1 MTDFLLHGIPGSPY
15 VRAPLLA
22 LEEKGLPW
30 RLDSLP
36 MGGNRTPDYKARL
49 HPFAKIPVLDHGD
62 FRLYETRAILD
73 YVDQVAPEPSLTPSD
88 PRLRARM
95 NQVIGIVDSY
105 VAPRVSGSVT
115 FPRLVA
121 PRFGMPVDDAAIV
134 AALPV
139 AREAIDEL
147 ARLLG
152 DQDYVAGQAISLADL
167 MLIPHLVL
175 MPDFAEGAA
184 MIAPHANLVAWMER
198 VKARPSMAAT
208 EWDVLLERFPVMA
221 AEPVVK
227 PVAAHA

>member
-1 MTDFLLHGIPGSPY
+1 MTEFVIHGIPGSPY

-30 RLDSLP
+30 RLDPLP

-73 YVDQVAPEPSLTPSD
+73 YIDQVAPEPALTPSD
-88 PRLRARM
+88 PKLRARM

-105 VAPRVSGSVT
+105 VAPRLSGGVT

-121 PRFGMPVDDAAIV
+121 PHFGIPVDDAAVV
-134 AALPV
+134 AAIPAAQEV
-139 AREAIDEL
+139 IDEL
-147 ARLLG
+147 TRLLG
-152 DQDYVAGQAISLADL
+152 NHDCMAGPALSLADL
-167 MLIPHLVL
+167 MLIPHLAF

-184 MIAPHANLVAWMER
+184 MIAPHANLAAWIER
-198 VKARPSMAAT
+198 MKARPSMAAT
-208 EWDVLLERFPVMA
+208 DWHVLLERFPVA
-221 AEPVVK
+221 AEPM
-227 PVAAHA
+227 AAHA

>member
-1 MTDFLLHGIPGSPY
+1 MMTDFVIHGIPGSPY

-22 LEEKGLPW
+22 LEEKGLSW
-30 RLDSLP
+30 RLDPLP

-49 HPFAKIPVLDHGD
+49 HPFAKIPVLDHAD

-73 YVDQVAPEPSLTPSD
+73 YVDQVAPEPALTPAD
-88 PRLRARM
+88 CRLRARM
-95 NQVIGIVDSY
+95 NQIIGIVDSY
-105 VAPRVSGSVT
+105 IAQRVSGAVT

-121 PRFGMPVDDAAIV
+121 PRFGMAVDDAAVV
-134 AALPV
+134 AAIPA
-139 AREAIDEL
+139 AREAVDEL

-152 DQDYVAGQAISLADL
+152 DQDYMAGPALSLADL
-167 MLIPHLVL
+167 MLIPHLAF

-184 MIAPHANLVAWMER
+184 MIAPHANLAAWIER

-208 EWDVLLERFPVMA
+208 EWDVLVDRFPMVA
-221 AEPVVK
+221 DE

>member
-1 MTDFLLHGIPGSPY
+1 MTDFVIHGIPGSPY

-30 RLDSLP
+30 RLEPLP
-36 MGGNRTPDYKARL
+36 MGGNRTPEYKARL

-73 YVDQVAPEPSLTPSD
+73 YIDQIAPEPALTPTD
-88 PRLRARM
+88 CKLRARM

-105 VAPRVSGSVT
+105 VAPRLSGAVT

-121 PRFGMPVDDAAIV
+121 PHFGIPVDDAAVV
-134 AALPV
+134 AAIPAAQEV
-139 AREAIDEL
+139 VDEL

-152 DQDYVAGQAISLADL
+152 DQNYVAGPALSLADL
-167 MLIPHLVL
+167 MLIPHLVFL
-175 MPDFAEGAA
+175 PDFAEGAA
-184 MIAPHANLVAWMER
+184 FLAPHANLADWIER

-208 EWDVLLERFPVMA
+208 DWSVLLERFPVAEA
-221 AEPVVK
+221 A
-227 PVAAHA
+227 

>member
-1 MTDFLLHGIPGSPY
+1 MTDFVIHGIPGSPY

-30 RLDSLP
+30 RLDPLP

-73 YVDQVAPEPSLTPSD
+73 YVDQIAPDPALTPVE
-88 PRLRARM
+88 PKLRARM

-105 VAPRVSGSVT
+105 VAPRLSGAVT

-121 PRFGMPVDDAAIV
+121 PHFGMPVDDVAVAAAIP
-134 AALPV
+134 AAQ
-139 AREAIDEL
+139 EAIDEL

-152 DQDYVAGQAISLADL
+152 EHDYVAGPALSLADL
-167 MLIPHLVL
+167 MLIPHLVF

-184 MIAPHANLVAWMER
+184 MIAPHAALTAWIER
-198 VKARPSMAAT
+198 MKARRSMAVT
-208 EWDVLLERFPVMA
+208 EWDVLLDRFPVA
-221 AEPVVK
+221 AEPM
-227 PVAAHA
+227 AAHA

>member
-1 MTDFLLHGIPGSPY
+1 MTEFVIHGIPGSPY

-22 LEEKGLPW
+22 LEEKGLSW
-30 RLDSLP
+30 RLDPLP

-73 YVDQVAPEPSLTPSD
+73 YIDQIAADPALTPAE
-88 PRLRARM
+88 PKLRARM

-105 VAPRVSGSVT
+105 VAQRVSGAVT

-121 PRFGMPVDDAAIV
+121 PRFGMPVDDAAVV
-134 AALPV
+134 AAIP
-139 AREAIDEL
+139 AAQEAIDEL

-152 DQDYVAGQAISLADL
+152 DHDYIAGSALSLADL
-167 MLIPHLVL
+167 MLIPHLAF

-184 MIAPHANLVAWMER
+184 MIAPHAKLAAWIER
-198 VKARPSMAAT
+198 VKARPSMAVT
-208 EWDVLLERFPVMA
+208 DWDVLVQSFPVAEA
-221 AEPVVK
+221 A
-227 PVAAHA
+227 

>member
-1 MTDFLLHGIPGSPY
+1 MTEFTIHGIPGSPY

-30 RLDSLP
+30 RLEPLA

-62 FRLYETRAILD
+62 FQLYETRAILD
-73 YVDQVAPEPSLTPSD
+73 YVDQIAPEPALTPD
-88 PRLRARM
+88 APKLRARM

-105 VAPRVSGSVT
+105 VAPRLSGAVT

-121 PRFGMPVDDAAIV
+121 PRFGIAVDDAAVV
-134 AALPV
+134 AAIPA
-139 AREAIDEL
+139 AREVVDEL

-152 DQDYVAGQAISLADL
+152 DQDYMAGPALSLADL
-167 MLIPHLVL
+167 MLIPHLVFL
-175 MPDFAEGAA
+175 PDFAEGAA
-184 MIAPHANLVAWMER
+184 MIAPHAGLAAWIER

-208 EWDVLLERFPVMA
+208 EWDVLLDRFPVA
-221 AEPVVK
+221 AEPM
-227 PVAAHA
+227 AAHA

>member
-1 MTDFLLHGIPGSPY
+1 MIEFVIHGIPGSPY

-22 LEEKGLPW
+22 LEEKGLSW
-30 RLDSLP
+30 RLDPLP

-73 YVDQVAPEPSLTPSD
+73 YVDQVAPKPALTPAD
-88 PRLRARM
+88 CRLRARM

-105 VAPRVSGSVT
+105 VAQRVSGAVT

-121 PRFGMPVDDAAIV
+121 PRFGMPVDDAAVV
-134 AALPV
+134 AAIP
-139 AREAIDEL
+139 AAQEAIDEL

-152 DQDYVAGQAISLADL
+152 DQDYMAGPALSLADL
-167 MLIPHLVL
+167 MLIPHLAF

-184 MIAPHANLVAWMER
+184 MIAPHPNLAAWIER

-208 EWDVLLERFPVMA
+208 EWDMLVERFPVMT
-221 AEPVVK
+221 AE

>member
-1 MTDFLLHGIPGSPY
+1 MMTDFVLHGVPGSPY

-73 YVDQVAPEPSLTPSD
+73 YIDQIAPEPKLTPAD
-88 PRLRARM
+88 PRRRARM

-105 VAPRVSGSVT
+105 VAARVSATVT

-121 PRFGMPVDDAAIV
+121 PRFGIPVDDAAV
-134 AALPV
+134 AS
-139 AREAIDEL
+139 AIAPAQEVVDEL

-152 DQDYVAGQAISLADL
+152 DQDYMAGPAVSLGDL
-167 MLIPHLVL
+167 MLIPHMGFL
-175 MPDFAEGAA
+175 PDFAEGAA
-184 MIAPHANLVAWMER
+184 LIAPHPNLAAWIARMN
-198 VKARPSMAAT
+198 ARPSMAAT
-208 EWDVLLERFPVMA
+208 DWGILLDRFPM
-221 AEPVVK
+221 
-227 PVAAHA
+227 PVAA

>member
-1 MTDFLLHGIPGSPY
+1 MTDFVIHGIPGSPY

-22 LEEKGLPW
+22 LEEKGLSW

-36 MGGNRTPDYKARL
+36 MGGNRAPEYKARL

-73 YVDQVAPEPSLTPSD
+73 YIDQIALEPALTPTD
-88 PRLRARM
+88 PKLRARM

-105 VAPRVSGSVT
+105 VAPRLSGAVT
-115 FPRLVA
+115 FPRLIA
-121 PRFGMPVDDAAIV
+121 PHFGIPVDDAAV
-134 AALPV
+134 AAAIPA

-152 DQDYVAGQAISLADL
+152 DHDHMAGPALSLADL
-167 MLIPHLVL
+167 ILIPHLAF

-184 MIAPHANLVAWMER
+184 MIAPHANLAAWIER

-208 EWDVLLERFPVMA
+208 DWSLLLERFPVAEA
-221 AEPVVK
+221 A
-227 PVAAHA
+227 

>member
-1 MTDFLLHGIPGSPY
+1 MTDFVIHGIPGSPY

-30 RLDSLP
+30 RLEPLP
-36 MGGNRTPDYKARL
+36 MGGNRTPEYKARL

-73 YVDQVAPEPSLTPSD
+73 YIDQVAPEPALTPTD
-88 PRLRARM
+88 PKLRARM

-105 VAPRVSGSVT
+105 VAQRVSGAVT
-115 FPRLVA
+115 FPRLIA
-121 PRFGMPVDDAAIV
+121 PHFGMPVDDAAVV
-134 AALPV
+134 AAIPA
-139 AREAIDEL
+139 AREAVDEL

-152 DQDYVAGQAISLADL
+152 DHDYMAGPALSLADL
-167 MLIPHLVL
+167 MLIPHLAF

-184 MIAPHANLVAWMER
+184 MIAPHANLAAWIER

-208 EWDVLLERFPVMA
+208 DWSLLIERFPVAEA
-221 AEPVVK
+221 A
-227 PVAAHA
+227 

>member
-1 MTDFLLHGIPGSPY
+1 MTDFVIHGIPGSPY

-22 LEEKGLPW
+22 LEEKRLSW
-30 RLDSLP
+30 RLDPLP

-49 HPFAKIPVLDHGD
+49 HPFAKIPVLDHAD

-73 YVDQVAPEPSLTPSD
+73 YVDQVAPEPALTPAD
-88 PRLRARM
+88 CRLRARM
-95 NQVIGIVDSY
+95 NQIIGIVDSY
-105 VAPRVSGSVT
+105 IAQRVSGAVT

-121 PRFGMPVDDAAIV
+121 PRFGMAVDDAAVV
-134 AALPV
+134 AAIPA
-139 AREAIDEL
+139 AREAVDEL

-152 DQDYVAGQAISLADL
+152 DQDYIAGPALSLADL
-167 MLIPHLVL
+167 MLIPHLAF

-184 MIAPHANLVAWMER
+184 MIAPHANLAAWIER

-208 EWDVLLERFPVMA
+208 EWDVLVDRFPMVA
-221 AEPVVK
+221 DE

>member
-1 MTDFLLHGIPGSPY
+1 MMTDFVIHGIPGSPY

-73 YVDQVAPEPSLTPSD
+73 YLDQIAPNPALTPVE
-88 PRLRARM
+88 PKLRARM

-105 VAPRVSGSVT
+105 VAQRVSGAVT

-121 PRFGMPVDDAAIV
+121 PRFGMPVDDAAVV
-134 AALPV
+134 AAIP
-139 AREAIDEL
+139 AAQEAIDEL

-152 DQDYVAGQAISLADL
+152 DHDYIAGSALSLADL
-167 MLIPHLVL
+167 MLIPHLAF

-184 MIAPHANLVAWMER
+184 MIAPHAKLAAWIDR
-198 VKARPSMAAT
+198 VKIRPSMAAT
-208 EWDVLLERFPVMA
+208 DWDVLLQRFPA
-221 AEPVVK
+221 AE
-227 PVAAHA
+227 AA

>member
-1 MTDFLLHGIPGSPY
+1 MTEFTIHGIPGSPY

-30 RLDSLP
+30 RLEPLA

-73 YVDQVAPEPSLTPSD
+73 YVDQIAPEPALTPND
-88 PRLRARM
+88 PKLRARM

-105 VAPRVSGSVT
+105 VAPRLSGAVT

-121 PRFGMPVDDAAIV
+121 PRFGIAVDDAAVV
-134 AALPV
+134 AAIPAAQEV
-139 AREAIDEL
+139 VDEL

-152 DQDYVAGQAISLADL
+152 DQDFIAGPALSLADL
-167 MLIPHLVL
+167 MLIPHLVFL
-175 MPDFAEGAA
+175 PDFAEGAA
-184 MIAPHANLVAWMER
+184 MIAPHAGLAGWIER

-208 EWDVLLERFPVMA
+208 EWDVLLDRFPVA
-221 AEPVVK
+221 AEPM
-227 PVAAHA
+227 AADA

>member
-1 MTDFLLHGIPGSPY
+1 MAEFTIHGICGSPY
-15 VRAPLLA
+15 VRAPLLV
-22 LEEKGLPW
+22 LEEKGLTW
-30 RLDSLP
+30 RVDPLP

-73 YVDQVAPEPSLTPSD
+73 YIDQIAPNPALTPVE
-88 PRLRARM
+88 PKLRARM

-105 VAPRVSGSVT
+105 VAQRVSGGVT

-121 PRFGMPVDDAAIV
+121 PRFGMPVDDAAVV
-134 AALPV
+134 AAIPA

-152 DQDYVAGQAISLADL
+152 DQDYIAGPTLSLADL
-167 MLIPHLVL
+167 MLIPHLAF

-184 MIAPHANLVAWMER
+184 MIAPHANLAGWIER

-208 EWDVLLERFPVMA
+208 EWDVLLQRFPVAEA
-221 AEPVVK
+221 A
-227 PVAAHA
+227 

>member
-1 MTDFLLHGIPGSPY
+1 MSELIVHGIPGSPY

-22 LEEKGLPW
+22 LEEKRLSW
-30 RLDSLP
+30 RLDPLP

-49 HPFAKIPVLDHGD
+49 HPFAKIPVLDHAD

-73 YVDQVAPEPSLTPSD
+73 YVDQVAPEPALTPAD
-88 PRLRARM
+88 CRLRARM
-95 NQVIGIVDSY
+95 NQIIGIVDSY
-105 VAPRVSGSVT
+105 IAQRVSGAVT

-121 PRFGMPVDDAAIV
+121 PRFGMAVDDAAVV
-134 AALPV
+134 AAIPA
-139 AREAIDEL
+139 AREAVDEL

-152 DQDYVAGQAISLADL
+152 DQDYIAGPALSLADL
-167 MLIPHLVL
+167 MLIPHLAF

-184 MIAPHANLVAWMER
+184 MIAPHANLAAWIER

-208 EWDVLLERFPVMA
+208 EWDVLVDRFPMVA
-221 AEPVVK
+221 DE

>member
-1 MTDFLLHGIPGSPY
+1 MTEFTIHGIPGSPY

-22 LEEKGLPW
+22 LEEKGLSW
-30 RLDSLP
+30 RLDPLP

-73 YVDQVAPEPSLTPSD
+73 YVDQVAPEPALTPSD

-105 VAPRVSGSVT
+105 VAPRLSGAVT

-121 PRFGMPVDDAAIV
+121 PHFGIPVDDAAVV
-134 AALPV
+134 AAIPD
-139 AREAIDEL
+139 AREVVDEL

-152 DQDYVAGQAISLADL
+152 DHDYMAGPAMSLADV
-167 MLIPHLVL
+167 MLIPHLAF
-175 MPDFAEGAA
+175 MPDFGEGAA
-184 MIAPHANLVAWMER
+184 MIAPHANLTAWIER
-198 VKARPSMAAT
+198 IKARPSMAAT
-208 EWDVLLERFPVMA
+208 DWSVLLERFPVA
-221 AEPVVK
+221 AEPM
-227 PVAAHA
+227 VARA

>member
-1 MTDFLLHGIPGSPY
+1 MMTDFTIHGIPGSPY
-15 VRAPLLA
+15 VRAPLLV

-30 RLDSLP
+30 RLEPLA

-73 YVDQVAPEPSLTPSD
+73 YVDQIAPGPALTPDD
-88 PRLRARM
+88 PKQRARM

-105 VAPRVSGSVT
+105 VAPRISGAVT

-121 PRFGMPVDDAAIV
+121 PRFGMAVDDAAVV
-134 AALPV
+134 AAIPAAQEV
-139 AREAIDEL
+139 IDEL

-152 DQDYVAGQAISLADL
+152 DQDYMAGPALSLADA
-167 MLIPHLVL
+167 MLIPHLVFI
-175 MPDFAEGAA
+175 PDFPEGVA
-184 MIAPHANLVAWMER
+184 MIAPHANLAAWIER

-208 EWDVLLERFPVMA
+208 DWGVLLERFPMA
-221 AEPVVK
+221 AEPMT
-227 PVAAHA
+227 ADA

>member
-1 MTDFLLHGIPGSPY
+1 MMTDFTIHGIPGSPY
-15 VRAPLLA
+15 VRAPLLV

-30 RLDSLP
+30 RLEPLA

-49 HPFAKIPVLDHGD
+49 HPFAKIPVLDHAD

-73 YVDQVAPEPSLTPSD
+73 YVDQVAPEPALTPAD
-88 PRLRARM
+88 CRLRARM
-95 NQVIGIVDSY
+95 NQIIGIVDSY
-105 VAPRVSGSVT
+105 IAQRVSGAVT

-121 PRFGMPVDDAAIV
+121 PRFGMAVDDAAVV
-134 AALPV
+134 AAIPA
-139 AREAIDEL
+139 AREAVDEL

-152 DQDYVAGQAISLADL
+152 DQDYIAGPALSLADL
-167 MLIPHLVL
+167 MLIPHLAF

-184 MIAPHANLVAWMER
+184 MIAPHANLAAWIER

-208 EWDVLLERFPVMA
+208 EWDVLVDRFPMVA
-221 AEPVVK
+221 DE